1 LKEVVDSLLDISALE
16 SGRGSLKIAPLD
28 IQPVLLEVVN
38 RFNETAGERLIQI
51 EADITDAP
59 LRICGDPIRLDQAIS
74 NVLDN
79 AVRYSTKGTPVLL
92 SAGIEDDAVSISI
105 ANAGSCLSDTEVIQ
119 IMRPFYRIDNLA
131 TRSEP
136 GVGVG
141 LTISKAILELHEG
154 SLLVE
159 PLPDGGMRAN
169 MAIPLRIG

>member
-1 LKEVVDSLLDISALE
+1 
-16 SGRGSLKIAPLD
+16 
-28 IQPVLLEVVN
+28 
-38 RFNETAGERLIQI
+38 
-51 EADITDAP
+51 
-59 LRICGDPIRLDQAIS
+59 
-74 NVLDN
+74 
-79 AVRYSTKGTPVLL
+79 
-92 SAGIEDDAVSISI
+92 
-105 ANAGSCLSDTEVIQ
+105 
-119 IMRPFYRIDNLA
+119 MRPFYRIDNLA